1 MDRSDSEENDSIVD
15 LESGETTSEGDGVKN
30 MNKSSMRAKKGRL
43 RNGHIGFDKPIWD
56 TNGFSSSKNLLLSGE
71 NLEILVGEE
80 EGRAVNMAEMKME
93 KEKRKKMNSNKPPKP
108 PRPPN
113 GPLLDAADMKLVKEI
128 SELARMRRA
137 RIEQR
142 REMKKMRKDKAS
154 SSNTNL
160 IALVITFLFCLV
172 IIFQGNI
179 VSTNHSNYLPLEDCM
194 MLSLID

>member
-15 LESGETTSEGDGVKN
+15 LESGETTSEEEGVKN
-30 MNKSSMRAKKGRL
+30 LNVSSMRAKKGRL
-43 RNGHIGFDKPIWD
+43 RNGHTGFDKPIWD
-56 TNGFSSSKNLLLSGE
+56 TNGFGSSKNLLLSGE

-93 KEKRKKMNSNKPPKP
+93 NEKRKKMNSNKPPKP